1 MTTWTKNIFS
11 FLVLI
16 LALASCSKEAMWT
29 DCDNDM
35 KVQRT
40 LESEEESELPNLV
53 GTGEGDTDIEQD
65 ISDDDDEEDDDDLE
79 DISDDDD
86 EEDDD
91 EAESVKGKK

>member
-1 MTTWTKNIFS
+1 MTTWIKNIS
-11 FLVLI
+11 CFLVLI

-29 DCDNDM
+29 ECDDEL
-35 KVQRT
+35 KIQRT
-40 LESEEESELPNLV
+40 LESEEEVGIPSLV
-53 GTGEGDTDIEQD
+53 GSGEGDTEIEED

-91 EAESVKGKK
+91 EAESIKGKR